1 MCAPRQCDQLVANA
15 VIAVTRTAAM
25 TAAMTGGTTAG
36 MLIATATVVTLGAM
50 MIDGAAAGLHSIS
63 ISKLKEII
71 VVLVSGSLRESIA
84 LTTAAR

>member
-1 MCAPRQCDQLVANA
+1 MSLA
-15 VIAVTRTAAM
+15 VMTATMTAARTGAM